1 MSVSLLKLIR
11 AHIVCIVS
19 RMTDCAHRVAYARC
33 GTVTFTFILIAT
45 FHMSQ
50 KRIIR
55 IGLLGFGVVGQGV
68 WKNIEKNR
76 QALEFRLGAQL
87 DITEVVVKNAS
98 KPREVAVPAECYST
112 DPTRVVDNPEIDI
125 VCEMM
130 GGTGEA
136 LELTRR
142 ALKQG
147 KVVVTANK
155 ALVCE
160 HGEELFKIANEN
172 GGHYFYEASVAGGI
186 PIIKTIREAL
196 VANRFKLIFG
206 ILNGTSNYI
215 LTRMEREGLSFEAT
229 LGDARQL
236 GYVEADEALDLDGI
250 DAAHKAVILAY
261 LAHGKWVK
269 LDEIICEGIR
279 EVSGTDIEIAGQL
292 GYKIKLLAVI
302 ARDFEANKLSVR
314 LHPALI
320 AKSEVIA
327 GVDEVYNGVS
337 VTGDVVG
344 TTVLIGRG
352 AGQDATSSS
361 VISDIAD
368 AVFMIQGAPK
378 PVISEEDEE
387 VYRQL
392 ADGLE
397 LAVPADLAGRY
408 YLRVHVK
415 DEEGVLAK
423 ISNILAAHHIS
434 FATVN
439 QKELAD
445 GTALI
450 MLTTHES
457 NETAVAAAKA
467 ALTAE
472 SVVVAAPVSL
482 RLFEPSY

>member
-1 MSVSLLKLIR
+1 MSEK
-11 AHIVCIVS
+11 
-19 RMTDCAHRVAYARC
+19 RV
-33 GTVTFTFILIAT
+33 
-45 FHMSQ
+45 
-50 KRIIR
+50 IR

-68 WKNIEKNR
+68 WKNIENNR
-76 QALEFRLGAQL
+76 QALEYRLGAQL
-87 DITEVVVKNAS
+87 EIAEVVVRDATKS
-98 KPREVAVPAECYST
+98 REISVPPALYSQEAA
-112 DPTRVVDNPEIDI
+112 RVVDNPDIDI
-125 VCEMM
+125 VCELM
-130 GGTGEA
+130 GGTGTA

-142 ALKQG
+142 ALEQG
-147 KVVVTANK
+147 KIVVTANK
-155 ALVCE
+155 ALICE
-160 HGEELFKIANEN
+160 HGEELFAIARRC

-229 LGDARQL
+229 LGDARLL

-261 LAHGKWVK
+261 LAHGKWVR
-269 LDEIICEGIR
+269 LEDIICEGIR
-279 EVSGTDIEIAGQL
+279 EITRADIEIAGQL

-302 ARDFEANKLSVR
+302 ARDFEANQLSVR

-320 AKSEVIA
+320 SKKEVIA

-368 AVFMIQGAPK
+368 AVFMLQGAPA
-378 PVISEEDEE
+378 PVISEEDEA
-387 VYRQL
+387 VYKEL
-392 ADGLE
+392 ADGLS
-397 LAVPADLAGRY
+397 LAPTDALSCSY
-408 YLRVHVK
+408 YLRIHVK
-415 DEEGVLAK
+415 DEKGVLATVSELLAK
-423 ISNILAAHHIS
+423 EQISM
-434 FATVN
+434 ATVN
-439 QKELAD
+439 QEQYED

-450 MLTTHES
+450 MITTHTS
-457 NETAVAAAKA
+457 NESAVKRAKS
-467 ALTAE
+467 ALAGKE
-472 SVVVAAPVSL
+472 IVLSRPVSL
-482 RLFEPSY
+482 RIFDSSKLN

>member
-1 MSVSLLKLIR
+1 MSEK
-11 AHIVCIVS
+11 
-19 RMTDCAHRVAYARC
+19 RV
-33 GTVTFTFILIAT
+33 
-45 FHMSQ
+45 
-50 KRIIR
+50 IR

-76 QALEFRLGAQL
+76 EALEFRLGARL
-87 DITEVVVKNAS
+87 EITQVVVKNAAKS
-98 KPREVAVPAECYST
+98 REVSVPAENYST
-112 DPTRVVDNPEIDI
+112 DPSRVVDNTEIDI
-125 VCEMM
+125 VCELM
-130 GGTGEA
+130 GGLEEA
-136 LELTRR
+136 LLLTRR

-147 KVVVTANK
+147 KIVVTANK
-155 ALVCE
+155 ALICE
-160 HGEELFKIANEN
+160 HGEELFAIAREN

-229 LGDARQL
+229 LGDARKL
-236 GYVEADEALDLDGI
+236 GYVEADESLDLDGI
-250 DAAHKAVILAY
+250 DAAHKAVILTY

-269 LDEIICEGIR
+269 LDQIICEGIR
-279 EVSGTDIEIAGQL
+279 EISADDIKIAGQL

-302 ARDFEANKLSVR
+302 ARDFKANRLSVR

-327 GVDEVYNGVS
+327 GVDEVYNAVS

-368 AVFMIQGAPK
+368 AVFMLRGAPG
-378 PVISEEDEE
+378 VITADGESPSEDSSASGL
-387 VYRQL
+387 QL
-392 ADGLE
+392 AAPEELE
-397 LAVPADLAGRY
+397 GCY
-408 YLRVHVK
+408 YLRIHVK

-423 ISNILAAHHIS
+423 ISNILAGHHIS

-439 QKELAD
+439 QKELSD
-445 GTALI
+445 GSALV
-450 MLTTHES
+450 MVTTHMT
-457 NETAVAAAKA
+457 NERAIAAAKA
-467 ALTAE
+467 VLANE
-472 SVVVAAPVSL
+472 VVVLDSPVSL
-482 RLFEPSY
+482 RIFELDQV

>member
-1 MSVSLLKLIR
+1 
-11 AHIVCIVS
+11 
-19 RMTDCAHRVAYARC
+19 
-33 GTVTFTFILIAT
+33 
-45 FHMSQ
+45 MSQ

-68 WKNIEKNR
+68 WKNIENNR
-76 QALEFRLGAQL
+76 QSLECRLGAQL
-87 DITEVVVKNAS
+87 DIAQVVVNNLS
-98 KPREVAVPAECYST
+98 KARDITVPAERYS
-112 DPTRVVDNPEIDI
+112 DDASRVVDNAEIDI
-125 VCEMM
+125 VCELM

-147 KVVVTANK
+147 KIVVTANK

-160 HGEELFKIANEN
+160 HGEELFELARQN

-215 LTRMEREGLSFEAT
+215 LTRMEREGLSFEET
-229 LGDARQL
+229 LGDARKL

-250 DAAHKAVILAY
+250 DAAHKAIILAY

-269 LDEIICEGIR
+269 LEDIICEGIR
-279 EVSGTDIEIAGQL
+279 EIAGIDIEIAGQL

-320 AKSEVIA
+320 SKEEVIA

-368 AVFMIQGAPK
+368 AVFTLKGAPRF
-378 PVISEEDEE
+378 VMTEEDEATHS
-387 VYRQL
+387 QL
-392 ADGLE
+392 ASGLE
-397 LAVPADLAGRY
+397 LAQVSDLEGAY
-408 YLRVHVK
+408 YLRIHVK

-423 ISNILAAHHIS
+423 ISNILAEHHIS

-439 QKELAD
+439 QLELDD

-450 MLTTHES
+450 MLTTHKS
-457 NETAVAAAKA
+457 NETSVAAAKQ
-467 ALTAE
+467 ALTGE
-472 SVVVAAPVSL
+472 PVVVEAPVSF
-482 RLFEPSY
+482 RIFDPSESE

>member
-1 MSVSLLKLIR
+1 MSE
-11 AHIVCIVS
+11 
-19 RMTDCAHRVAYARC
+19 
-33 GTVTFTFILIAT
+33 
-45 FHMSQ
+45 
-50 KRIIR
+50 KRTIR

-87 DITEVVVKNAS
+87 DITEVVVKNLQ
-98 KPREVAVPAECYST
+98 RERDVDVPADRYSNV
-112 DPTRVVDNPEIDI
+112 PARVVENPEVDI
-125 VCEMM
+125 VCELM

-136 LELTRR
+136 LVHTRR
-142 ALKQG
+142 ALELG
-147 KVVVTANK
+147 KIVVTANK
-155 ALVCE
+155 ALICE
-160 HGEELFKIANEN
+160 HGEELFEIARRN

-229 LGDARQL
+229 LDDARKL

-269 LDEIICEGIR
+269 LEDIICEGIR
-279 EVSGTDIEIAGQL
+279 DITGQDIAIAGQL

-320 AKSEVIA
+320 SKKEVIA

-344 TTVLIGRG
+344 TTILIGRG

-368 AVFMIQGAPK
+368 AVFMLQGAPA
-378 PVISEEDEE
+378 PVISEEDEK
-387 VYRQL
+387 VYNSL
-392 ADGLE
+392 AAGLE
-397 LAVPADLAGRY
+397 LASPSDLRGRY
-408 YLRVHVK
+408 YLRIHVK
-415 DEEGVLAK
+415 DQEGVLAK
-423 ISNILAAHHIS
+423 ISNILAEHHIS

-439 QKELAD
+439 QQELDD
-445 GTALI
+445 GSALI
-450 MLTTHES
+450 MVTTHKS
-457 NETAVAAAKA
+457 NEAAIAAAKS
-467 ALTAE
+467 ALAE
-472 SVVVAAPVSL
+472 QPVVLSAPVSF
-482 RLFEPSY
+482 RIFDPSQV

>member
-1 MSVSLLKLIR
+1 MLSGLFRASRIARPSSLGEKL
-11 AHIVCIVS
+11 HSPLSFTLTS
-19 RMTDCAHRVAYARC
+19 RRLTL
-33 GTVTFTFILIAT
+33 TLS
-45 FHMSQ
+45 MSQ

-87 DITEVVVKNAS
+87 DITQVVVKNAS
-98 KPREVAVPAECYST
+98 KQREVAVPAECYST
-112 DPTRVVDNPEIDI
+112 DPSRVVDNPEIDI

-160 HGEELFKIANEN
+160 HGEELFKIAHEN

-215 LTRMEREGLSFEAT
+215 LTRMEREGLSFEET

-279 EVSGTDIEIAGQL
+279 EISGTDIEIAGEL

-368 AVFMIQGAPK
+368 AVCMIQGAPR
-378 PVISEEDEE
+378 PVISEEDE
-387 VYRQL
+387 VLYRQL
-392 ADGLE
+392 ADGLKLAAPAE
-397 LAVPADLAGRY
+397 LTGRY
-408 YLRVHVK
+408 YFRVHVK
-415 DEEGVLAK
+415 DEQGVLAK

-439 QKELAD
+439 QKELTD

-457 NETAVAAAKA
+457 NETSVAAAKA
-467 ALTAE
+467 TLSAE
-472 SVVVAAPVSL
+472 SVVVETPVSL
-482 RLFEPSY
+482 RIFEPSY